1 MKLIRY
7 YRYYGREKNFKS
19 IKCVKKWENS
29 DRRNSCFSNLCRES
43 NDCFLHFSHSASV
56 HFKPINYGK
65 TGFFIS
71 GTLGWNRSNTFRRK
85 ITTAKHSS
93 VFSLKIDRSNWCGR
107 KKNHEYCN
115 KTFEQVLSFFFLI
128 SNISFIYIWTALNP
142 YPKFEESFWISK
154 NVASSFFR
162 ILQIEHIRKT

>member
-7 YRYYGREKNFKS
+7 YRYYGRERNFKS

-107 KKNHEYCN
+107 KKIMNIVTKLSN
-115 KTFEQVLSFFFLI
+115 KFFLFFFWYLTSVLYIFGQHLTLI
-128 SNISFIYIWTALNP
+128 RSSKKVFELVKMLLQVFFGYSKLNI
-142 YPKFEESFWISK
+142 
-154 NVASSFFR
+154 
-162 ILQIEHIRKT
+162 